1 MYILRAYI
9 LEARLMV
16 TPCRKYHLDTLL
28 SYTQHNHRSMKFSI
42 PYSVAIPKSYVSS
55 FVS

>member
-16 TPCRKYHLDTLL
+16 TCRKYHLDTLL